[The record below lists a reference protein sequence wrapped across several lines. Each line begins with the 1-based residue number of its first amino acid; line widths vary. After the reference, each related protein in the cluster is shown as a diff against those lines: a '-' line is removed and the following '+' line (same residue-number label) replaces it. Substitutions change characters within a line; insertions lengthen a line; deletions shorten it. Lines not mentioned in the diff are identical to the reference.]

1 MFGFLKKKKN
11 VEMEEKKDAQN
22 PAEKI
27 RDLLY
32 PIRFAA
38 KYLFEKK
45 EQLQLEEMETM
56 ERLSC
61 IKDSFVAV
69 TEKSNEINGSIE
81 SFRGEFGAIQE
92 VTDKFEDIIK
102 GMTKTADMTRKNVGQ
117 VVRSTKNVEETVLS
131 IQDIFKEFQE
141 RFHDIQDTM
150 EQITGIAN
158 QTNLLAINASIEAAR
173 AGEHGRGFVVV
184 AEQVTRLSQEIKTLV
199 SSVEKSMKSL
209 HTTSEKMVC
218 SITDTGNAIGESR
231 LEVDKTKEVVESI
244 KEVAA
249 EISKESQNLITVF
262 GKCDATI
269 EGIAFNVSESVQY
282 YDKVAQNIGD
292 LENMITNKGFIF
304 EDMTNIMEQIP
315 NVADKIEEK
324 LIVQ

>member
-173 AGEHGRGFVVV
+173 AGEAGRGFAVV
-184 AEQVTRLSQEIKTLV
+184 ADEIRQLSEQTKEATARITEIIQYLIEDTQKANESIQ
-199 SSVEKSMKSL
+199 SSVEAVSSQSTLIDQTREQFWDVGKNVETL
-209 HTTSEKMVC
+209 LANIHTAEQSIQEILNSTSAI
-218 SITDTGNAIGESR
+218 SDNITHLSATGE
-231 LEVDKTKEVVESI
+231 
-244 KEVAA
+244 EVAA
-249 EISKESQNLITVF
+249 ASTEGMRVTAETVESMKKCKEILNNIYLLAEDLKN
-262 GKCDATI
+262 
-269 EGIAFNVSESVQY
+269 SVQ
-282 YDKVAQNIGD
+282 
-292 LENMITNKGFIF
+292 E
-304 EDMTNIMEQIP
+304 
-315 NVADKIEEK
+315 
-324 LIVQ
+324 